1 MTLGGGRQ
9 AAGGAGRRQATASP
23 GGRAQGLTGVLLLAA
38 VLLGGCGGLGE
49 APARAYQSAVD
60 YFDRWA
66 AEREPPQPRVADGL
80 RDYRPAR
87 SVPVPR
93 PTRVELP
100 SVGISSDLE
109 RLGLDADGVIQAPS
123 RWETAGWFRGG
134 PRPGEQG
141 PAVILGHVDST
152 SGPAVF
158 YRLRDVERGD
168 RVRVTRADGSVAVF
182 EVDRMEQHPKARFP
196 TADVYFPTLEPSLR
210 LVTCGGDFD
219 RSAGS
224 YRDNLV
230 VFATLVR

>member
-1 MTLGGGRQ
+1 MTP
-9 AAGGAGRRQATASP
+9 AAGR
-23 GGRAQGLTGVLLLAA
+23 LTGVLVLAA
-38 VLLGGCGGLGE
+38 VLLGGCGGLHE
-49 APARAYQSAVD
+49 APGRAYQSAVE

-66 AEREPPQPRVADGL
+66 AQREPPERQVAAGL

-87 SVPVPR
+87 SVAVARPVH
-93 PTRVELP
+93 VEMP

-109 RLGLDADGVIQAPS
+109 RLGLDDSGVMEAPS
-123 RWETAGWFRGG
+123 AWETAGWFRGG

-158 YRLRDVERGD
+158 YRLHDLERGD
-168 RVRVTRADGSVAVF
+168 RIRVTRADGSVAVF
-182 EVDRMEQHPKARFP
+182 EVDRKEQHPKARFP
-196 TADVYFPTLEPSLR
+196 TADVYFPTLEPALR
-210 LVTCGGDFD
+210 LVTCSGDFD